1 MFEEEVCLHPLIRI
15 AVLPLVAVSVL
26 LSGTSYASE
35 PQIINV
41 KVKKNLGR
49 ILVSADLEDAFS
61 DDVEEALLSGMPVTF
76 SYSVNLHRSRSL
88 IWDKEVRSVRI
99 HKMVK
104 YDSFSK
110 EFSALEII
118 SDDPPEPEEFERELS
133 DIRKNNQNT
142 LFSKEPVVLNHRNAR
157 YLSLKN
163 LVAVQV
169 WMGNLRN
176 IEVGKIVEFKRDSKY
191 YAEVKA
197 ELASN
202 TFASAVNYILFFVSF
217 LEFDT
222 DWEYSTAFMMK
233 NSGDSVNRLAG
244 GDSRNK

>member
-1 MFEEEVCLHPLIRI
+1 MFRLIGKASYIVI
-15 AVLPLVAVSVL
+15 AISVL
-26 LSGTSYASE
+26 LSGSSIASE
-35 PQIINV
+35 PQVINV

-49 ILVSADLEDAFS
+49 VLISADLEDAFS
-61 DDVEEALLSGMPVTF
+61 EDVEEAILSGMPVTF
-76 SYSVNLHRSRSL
+76 SYTVNLYRSRSL
-88 IWDKEVRSVRI
+88 MWDKEERSVRI
-99 HKMVK
+99 HKIVK

-110 EFSALEII
+110 EFSALELI
-118 SDDPPEPEEFERELS
+118 SDDPPDPADFERELAA
-133 DIRKNNQNT
+133 IKENNRNT
-142 LFSKEPVVLNHRNAR
+142 LFSKKPLVLNSRNTR

-176 IEVGKIVEFKRDSKY
+176 IEVGKVVEFKRSGKY

-202 TFASAVNYILFFVSF
+202 IFASAVNYILFFVSF
-217 LEFDT
+217 LEFET

-233 NSGDSVNRLAG
+233 NSGDSTNRLAG
-244 GDSRNK
+244 GEKPR